1 VSRIAIALP
10 YAVSIRDFV
19 HGGALAEL
27 LADRRHALTIYT
39 LNPDLPE
46 LAPARALGVPIRV
59 LAGYDDTRVES
70 LVKRLYPM
78 FFADRFAY
86 VEQGLIGKPARRLL
100 AGACVAWRKLVGAPA
115 LLRMVGGMLLRLYR
129 RRQLPRQLDADLDLL
144 IGTRSLINS
153 LDYGLMAEAAVYGVP
168 TVTLA
173 GSWDNFTTKG
183 YFPFPV
189 RKTVVWNAKMRDELI
204 DLFGVQGERIAIAG
218 YPRASLL
225 RQHTAEV
232 DLPAYLQSL
241 GVPGFR
247 RFVLYS
253 ASYSELTRVPGEA
266 MPLEYLAI
274 RKVCEALVPQ
284 LPPDVCV
291 LIRLHPFS
299 KQEDQACFE
308 GLSRCHV
315 FVPGRQDRYVERV
328 MDNADERHLAQQIGL
343 SECVVSMASTMS
355 IDTMCLGKPIINI
368 AFDPVPGLPFIRSIR
383 RFYDYNHFS
392 DLVRIARLPLARDPA
407 DVVRFVT
414 ECLVGSQPPGA
425 DLVAFERMYVP
436 ESSNQY
442 PQRVHAAVEEA
453 LTR

>member
-1 VSRIAIALP
+1 MSRIAIALP

-19 HGGALAEL
+19 HGGAMAAL
-27 LADRRHALTIYT
+27 LSGHKHQLTIYT

-46 LAPARALGVPIRV
+46 LAEARAMGVPIRT
-59 LAGYDDTRVES
+59 LEAYSDTRLES
-70 LVKRLYPM
+70 LIKRLYPM

-86 VEQGLIGKPARRLL
+86 IEQGLIGKPARRLI
-100 AGACVAWRKLVGAPA
+100 AGACVAWRKLVGAPS
-115 LLRMVGGMLLRLYR
+115 LLRSVSSLLLRLYR
-129 RRQLPRQLDADLDLL
+129 QRSLPRQLEPELDLL

-153 LDYGLMAEAAVYGVP
+153 LDYGLMAEAAVHGVP
-168 TVTLA
+168 TITLA

-189 RKTVVWNAKMRDELI
+189 RKTVVWNEKMREELM
-204 DLFGVQGERIAIAG
+204 DLFAVPVERIAIAG
-218 YPRASLL
+218 YPRAALL
-225 RQHTAEV
+225 RQHVAGDDV
-232 DLPAYLQSL
+232 PAYLQGL
-241 GVPGFR
+241 GIEGYR

-253 ASYSELTRVPGEA
+253 ASYSELTRVPGQA
-266 MPLEYLAI
+266 MPLEYQAI

-308 GLSRCHV
+308 GLPRCHV

-328 MDNADERHLAQQIGL
+328 MGNADERHLAQQIGL
-343 SECVVSMASTMS
+343 SACVVSMASTMS

-368 AFDPVPGLPFIRSIR
+368 AFDPMPGLPFIRSIR

-392 DLVRIARLPLARDPA
+392 DLVRIARLPLAREPA
-407 DVVRFVT
+407 DVVRFVSD
-414 ECLVGSQPPGA
+414 CLAGRHA
-425 DLVAFERMYVP
+425 DVVDLAAFERMYVP
-436 ESSNQY
+436 DSSNQY
-442 PQRVHAAVEEA
+442 PQRVQAAVEEA
-453 LTR
+453 LTA